1 MSPAVPE
8 RNDTNDNT
16 GVSVIAWALG
26 TLLCFAVAR
35 CRGGRHDVLSVLALF
50 SVGGKYAD

>member
-16 GVSVIAWALG
+16 GVSVVAWALG
-26 TLLCFAVAR
+26 TLLCFAVAT
-35 CRGGRHDVLSVLALF
+35 CRGGRHNVLSVLALI